1 MPHLIFAVAL
11 TAVLSTQDKTLTS
24 GSPVEEKT
32 ATRSSEPVRRSESPS
47 TTTSHAQ
54 IHQSAT
60 PSSNQEAQGPR
71 SVPKPA
77 FVGPRS
83 PQPPHDFKAALRQ
96 HLKNQGEPLNP
107 EEFEQMLST
116 LEDIRSAVG
125 SPALWPSDLPVG
137 HSVDQPLAKTEGRRG
152 DPLRNQ
158 PQPERTIP
166 LLGHLFQSTHPGQG
180 TAPLMPQHSGYPHS
194 NPTHPRDHA
203 EVTYIGALRDS
214 ARRLDQAAADLEEQS
229 KFDEAD
235 RLREHAQ
242 RLRIEARASQ
252 PPSPDMKPVEPP
264 KNSSVPLPFR
274 PGTFRHQAMIQTV
287 IR

>member
-1 MPHLIFAVAL
+1 MTHLIFAIAL
-11 TAVLSTQDKTLTS
+11 TAVLSTQDETVTS
-24 GSPVEEKT
+24 GSPLEEKP

-47 TTTSHAQ
+47 ITLPHD
-54 IHQSAT
+54 
-60 PSSNQEAQGPR
+60 
-71 SVPKPA
+71 
-77 FVGPRS
+77 
-83 PQPPHDFKAALRQ
+83 QPPQDFKAALRQ

-107 EEFEQMLST
+107 EEFEQMLGT

-125 SPALWPSDLPVG
+125 GPALWPSDLPPG
-137 HSVDQPLAKTEGRRG
+137 HSVAQPLAKPEGRRG

-242 RLRIEARASQ
+242 RLRIEARASE